1 MPVGNFLFEQVV
13 NGIITGS
20 MYALIA
26 AGMTMIFGV
35 LRAINFAHGEYY
47 MLGTFA
53 AWLVIERLQ
62 VPYAVAIIGGV
73 AIAALIAALIGRTVM
88 QRLVGAPFQAGVLAT
103 LGVSLILQNAVIL
116 AFGGGYKVFNG
127 GWIEPV
133 QVFGVGMAQQRIL
146 LIVVAVGV
154 FAALEWMVRATRM
167 GKSIRAVSQNIEC
180 CQVNGIDVESVVRRT
195 FLLGTALAALSGI
208 LTAPV
213 NVSVYGGMGESI
225 TLKTFAVIV
234 MGGMGN
240 VRGTLLAGCLL
251 GIVESLV
258 SGLIG
263 LQYRD
268 SVAFV
273 ALLLKLMVRPHG
285 LFSQKARF

>member
-1 MPVGNFLFEQVV
+1 MGSFLFEQVV

-53 AWLVIERLQ
+53 AWLVIERLDA
-62 VPYAVAIIGGV
+62 PYAAAIVAGV
-73 AIAALIAALIGRTVM
+73 AMAALVAAVIGRLVM
-88 QRLVGAPFQAGVLAT
+88 QRLIGAPFQAGVLAT
-103 LGVSLILQNAVIL
+103 LGVSLIVQNAVIL
-116 AFGGGYKVFNG
+116 GFGGGYKVFNG
-127 GWIEPV
+127 GWLEPV
-133 QVFGVGMAQQRIL
+133 EVFGVGMAQQRIL
-146 LIVVAVGV
+146 LIVVAVAV
-154 FAALEWMVRATRM
+154 FAALEWMVRSTRM

-258 SGLIG
+258 SGLVG

-273 ALLLKLMVRPHG
+273 ALLLMLMLRPHG

>member
-1 MPVGNFLFEQVV
+1 MGSFVFEQVI
-13 NGIITGS
+13 NGVITGS

-53 AWLVIERLQ
+53 AWYVISKLDA
-62 VPYAVAIIGGV
+62 PYAVSIVAGI
-73 AIAALIAALIGRTVM
+73 AIAALIAATIGRLVM

-103 LGVSLILQNAVIL
+103 IGVSLILQNAVIL
-116 AFGGGYKVFNG
+116 AFGGGYKMFEG

-133 QVFGVGMAQQRIL
+133 QLLGIGMAQQRIV
-146 LIVVAVGV
+146 LIVAAIGIFV
-154 FAALEWMVRATRM
+154 ALEWMVRKTRM
-167 GKSIRAVSQNIEC
+167 GKAIRAVSQNIEC
-180 CQVNGIDVESVVRRT
+180 CQVNGIDVELVVRRT

-240 VRGTLLAGCLL
+240 VRGTLLAGMLL
-251 GIVESLV
+251 GVVESLV

-268 SVAFV
+268 SVGFI
-273 ALLLKLMVRPHG
+273 ALLLMLMLRPHG

>member
-1 MPVGNFLFEQVV
+1 MGNFLLEQLV

-47 MLGTFA
+47 MVGTFA
-53 AWLVIERLQ
+53 AWYVISKLE
-62 VPYAVAIIGGV
+62 VDYVWAIVLGV
-73 AIAALIAALIGRTVM
+73 AIAALISAVIGRLVM

-103 LGVSLILQNAVIL
+103 IGISLILQNAVIL

-133 QVFGVGMAQQRIL
+133 EFFGIRMAKQRIV
-146 LIVVAVGV
+146 LIAAAIVI
-154 FAALEWMVRATRM
+154 FASLEWMVRKTRM

-240 VRGTLLAGCLL
+240 VRGTLLAGILL
-251 GIVESLV
+251 GVVESLV

-268 SVAFV
+268 SVGFI
-273 ALLLKLMVRPHG
+273 ALLLMLMLRPHG

>member
-1 MPVGNFLFEQVV
+1 MGSFVFEQVV
-13 NGIITGS
+13 NGVITGS

-53 AWLVIERLQ
+53 AWFVISKFEAS
-62 VPYAVAIIGGV
+62 YVAAIVAGV
-73 AIAALIAALIGRTVM
+73 AVAALIAATIGRLVM

-103 LGVSLILQNAVIL
+103 IGVSLILQNAVIL
-116 AFGGGYKVFNG
+116 AFGGGYRVFEG

-133 QVFGVGMAQQRIL
+133 EFLGIGMAQQRIV
-146 LIVVAVGV
+146 LIVAAVAI
-154 FAALEWMVRATRM
+154 FAALEWMVRRTRM
-167 GKSIRAVSQNIEC
+167 GKAIRAVSQNIEC
-180 CQVNGIDVESVVRRT
+180 CLVNGIDVESVVRRT

-213 NVSVYGGMGESI
+213 NVSVYGGMGEAI

-240 VRGTLLAGCLL
+240 VRGTLLAGMLL
-251 GIVESLV
+251 GVVESLV
-258 SGLIG
+258 SGLAG

-268 SVAFV
+268 SVGFI
-273 ALLLKLMVRPHG
+273 ALLLMLMLRPHG

>member
-1 MPVGNFLFEQVV
+1 VGNFIFEQVV
-13 NGIITGS
+13 NGLITGS

-53 AWLVIERLQ
+53 AWLVIERLDA
-62 VPYAVAIIGGV
+62 PYAVAIIAGV
-73 AIAALIAALIGRTVM
+73 AMAALMAAVIGRLVM
-88 QRLVGAPFQAGVLAT
+88 QRLIGAPFQAGVLAT

-146 LIVVAVGV
+146 LIVVAVAV

-251 GIVESLV
+251 GVVESLV

-273 ALLLKLMVRPHG
+273 ALLLMLMLRPHG
-285 LFSQKARF
+285 LFALKARF

>member
-1 MPVGNFLFEQVV
+1 VEFILDQIV

-53 AWLVIERLQ
+53 AWYVISKFGADYT
-62 VPYAVAIIGGV
+62 VAIVAAVAV
-73 AIAALIAALIGRTVM
+73 TALIAAVIGRFVM
-88 QRLVGAPFQAGVLAT
+88 RRLIGAPFQAGVLAT
-103 LGVSLILQNAVIL
+103 IGVSLILQNAVIL
-116 AFGGGYKVFNG
+116 AFGGGYKVFEG
-127 GWIEPV
+127 GWLEPV
-133 QVFGVGMAQQRIL
+133 EFGNFGIAQQRIV
-146 LIVVAVGV
+146 LIGTALVVFG
-154 FAALEWMVRATRM
+154 ALEWMVRATRM
-167 GKSIRAVSQNIEC
+167 GKSIRAVSQNIEA
-180 CQVNGIDVESVVRRT
+180 CQVNGIDVEKVVWRT
-195 FLLGTALAALSGI
+195 FLLGTALAALSGV

-240 VRGTLLAGCLL
+240 VRGTLLAGMLL
-251 GIVESLV
+251 GVVESLV
-258 SGLIG
+258 AGYLG
-263 LQYRD
+263 LQFRD
-268 SVAFV
+268 SVGFI
-273 ALLLKLMVRPHG
+273 ALLLMLMLRPHG
-285 LFSQKARF
+285 LFSQKSRF

>member
-1 MPVGNFLFEQVV
+1 MGSFILDQIV
-13 NGIITGS
+13 NGIIAGS

-47 MLGTFA
+47 MVGTFA
-53 AWLVIERLQ
+53 AWYVISKLE
-62 VPYAVAIIGGV
+62 VDYVWAIVLGV
-73 AIAALIAALIGRTVM
+73 AIAAVISAVIGRLVM

-103 LGVSLILQNAVIL
+103 IGISLILQNAVIL

-133 QVFGVGMAQQRIL
+133 EFLGMGMAKQRIA
-146 LIVVAVGV
+146 LIVVAVVV
-154 FAALEWMVRATRM
+154 FAALEWMVRKTRM

-251 GIVESLV
+251 GVVESLV

-268 SVAFV
+268 SVAFI
-273 ALLLKLMVRPHG
+273 ALLLMLMLRPQG
-285 LFSQKARF
+285 LFAQKARF

>member
-1 MPVGNFLFEQVV
+1 MEFILEQVV
-13 NGIITGS
+13 NGLITGS

-53 AWLVIERLQ
+53 AWYVIERLS
-62 VPYAVAIIGGV
+62 VDYSVAIILGV
-73 AIAALIAALIGRTVM
+73 FIAAIFAAVIGRFVM
-88 QRLVGAPFQAGVLAT
+88 QRLIGAPFQAGVLAT
-103 LGVSLILQNAVIL
+103 IGISLILQNTVIL
-116 AFGGGYKVFNG
+116 AFGGGYKVFPG
-127 GWIEPV
+127 GWLEPV
-133 QVFGVGMAQQRIL
+133 EIFGLGMAQQRIV
-146 LIVVAVGV
+146 LILVAVVV
-154 FAALEWMVRATRM
+154 FASLEWMVRATRM

-180 CQVNGIDVESVVRRT
+180 CQVNGIDVEKVVFRT
-195 FLLGTALAALSGI
+195 FLLGTALAALSGV

-240 VRGTLLAGCLL
+240 VRGTLLAGVLL

-258 SGLIG
+258 AGVLG

-268 SVAFV
+268 SVGFI
-273 ALLLKLMVRPHG
+273 ALLLMLMLRPHG
-285 LFSQKARF
+285 LFAQKARF

>member
-1 MPVGNFLFEQVV
+1 MSSFIFEQIV
-13 NGIITGS
+13 NGVITGS
-20 MYALIA
+20 MYALVA

-53 AWLVIERLQ
+53 AWYVISKLE
-62 VPYAVAIIGGV
+62 VPYVVAIVLGV
-73 AIAALIAALIGRTVM
+73 AIAALIASIIGRLVM
-88 QRLVGAPFQAGVLAT
+88 QRLVGSPFQAGVLAT
-103 LGVSLILQNAVIL
+103 IGISLILQNAVIL
-116 AFGGGYKVFNG
+116 AFGGGYRVFEG
-127 GWIEPV
+127 GWIEPIEF
-133 QVFGVGMAQQRIL
+133 FGIGMAQQRIV
-146 LIVVAVGV
+146 LIVAAIAV
-154 FAALEWMVRATRM
+154 FAGLEWMVRKTRM
-167 GKSIRAVSQNIEC
+167 GKAIRAVSQNIEC

-240 VRGTLLAGCLL
+240 VRGTLLAGMLL
-251 GIVESLV
+251 GVVESLV

-268 SVAFV
+268 SVGFI
-273 ALLLKLMVRPHG
+273 ALLLMLMLRPHG

>member
-1 MPVGNFLFEQVV
+1 MGSFILEQIV
-13 NGIITGS
+13 NGVITGS
-20 MYALIA
+20 MYALVA

-53 AWLVIERLQ
+53 AWLVISRLE
-62 VPYAVAIIGGV
+62 VPYAVSIIAGV
-73 AIAALIAALIGRTVM
+73 AIAALIAAVIGRLVM
-88 QRLVGAPFQAGVLAT
+88 QRLVGSPFQAGVLAT
-103 LGVSLILQNAVIL
+103 IGISLILQNAVIL
-116 AFGGGYKVFNG
+116 AFGGGYKVFEG

-133 QVFGVGMAQQRIL
+133 EFFGIGMAQQRIV
-146 LIVVAVGV
+146 LIVAAIVI
-154 FAALEWMVRATRM
+154 FAALEWMVRKTRM
-167 GKSIRAVSQNIEC
+167 GKAIRAVSQNIEC

-240 VRGTLLAGCLL
+240 VRGTLLAGMLL
-251 GIVESLV
+251 GVVEALV

-268 SVAFV
+268 SVGFI
-273 ALLLKLMVRPHG
+273 ALLLMLMLRPHG

>member
-1 MPVGNFLFEQVV
+1 MGNFIFEQIV
-13 NGIITGS
+13 NGVISGS

-53 AWLVIERLQ
+53 AWYAISQ
-62 VPYAVAIIGGV
+62 MDVPYAAAIIIGV
-73 AIAALIAALIGRTVM
+73 AIAALIAAVIGRLVM
-88 QRLVGAPFQAGVLAT
+88 QRLIGAPFQAGVLAT

-116 AFGGGYKVFNG
+116 AFGGSFKIFNG

-133 QVFGVGMAQQRIL
+133 EVLGIGMSQQRIV
-146 LIVVAVGV
+146 LIVAALAV
-154 FAALEWMVRATRM
+154 FAGLEWMVRFTRM

-213 NVSVYGGMGESI
+213 NMSVYGGMGESI

-240 VRGTLLAGCLL
+240 VRGTLFAGILL
-251 GIVESLV
+251 GVVESLV
-258 SGLIG
+258 SGIAG

-268 SVAFV
+268 AVGFV
-273 ALLLKLMVRPHG
+273 ALLLMLMLRPHG

>member
-1 MPVGNFLFEQVV
+1 MGNFLFEQIV

-20 MYALIA
+20 MYALVA

-53 AWLVIERLQ
+53 AWIVISKLEA
-62 VPYAVAIIGGV
+62 PYAVAIVAGV
-73 AIAALIAALIGRTVM
+73 LIAALIAATIGRLVM

-103 LGVSLILQNAVIL
+103 IGVSLILQNAVIL
-116 AFGGGYKVFNG
+116 AFGGGYKVFEG

-133 QVFGVGMAQQRIL
+133 EIFGIGMAQQRIV
-146 LIVVAVGV
+146 LIVTAVAL
-154 FAALEWMVRATRM
+154 FAGLEWMVRKTRM
-167 GKSIRAVSQNIEC
+167 GKAIRAVSQNIEC

-240 VRGTLLAGCLL
+240 VRGTLMAGMLL
-251 GIVESLV
+251 GVVESLV

-268 SVAFV
+268 AVGFI
-273 ALLLKLMVRPHG
+273 ALLAMLMLRPHG

>member
-1 MPVGNFLFEQVV
+1 MGSFIFEQIV

-20 MYALIA
+20 TYALIA

-53 AWLVIERLQ
+53 AWLVIERLDA
-62 VPYAVAIIGGV
+62 PYAVAIVGGV
-73 AIAALIAALIGRTVM
+73 AVAALIAAVIGRLVM
-88 QRLVGAPFQAGVLAT
+88 QRLIGAPFQAGVLAT

-133 QVFGVGMAQQRIL
+133 QVFGVGMAQQRIV
-146 LIVVAVGV
+146 LIVVAVAV

-180 CQVNGIDVESVVRRT
+180 CHVNGIDVEAVVRRT
-195 FLLGTALAALSGI
+195 FLIGTMLAALSGI

-251 GIVESLV
+251 GVVESLV

-273 ALLLKLMVRPHG
+273 ALLAMLMLRPNG
-285 LFSQKARF
+285 LFSLKSRF

>member
-1 MPVGNFLFEQVV
+1 MDFILDQIV

-53 AWLVIERLQ
+53 AWYVISKFGADYT
-62 VPYAVAIIGGV
+62 VGIVA
-73 AIAALIAALIGRTVM
+73 AIAATALIAAVIGRFVM
-88 QRLVGAPFQAGVLAT
+88 RRLIGAPFQAGVLAT
-103 LGVSLILQNAVIL
+103 IGVSLILQNAVIL
-116 AFGGGYKVFNG
+116 AFGGGYKVFEG
-127 GWIEPV
+127 GWLEPV
-133 QVFGVGMAQQRIL
+133 EFGNFGIAQQRVVLIGTA
-146 LIVVAVGV
+146 IVV
-154 FAALEWMVRATRM
+154 FAGLEWMVRATRM

-180 CQVNGIDVESVVRRT
+180 CQVNGIDVEKVVWRT
-195 FLLGTALAALSGI
+195 FLLGTALAALSGV

-240 VRGTLLAGCLL
+240 VRGTLLAGMLL

-258 SGLIG
+258 AGYLG
-263 LQYRD
+263 LQFRD
-268 SVAFV
+268 SVGFI
-273 ALLLKLMVRPHG
+273 ALLLMLMLRPHG

>member
-1 MPVGNFLFEQVV
+1 VGNFLLEQLV
-13 NGIITGS
+13 NGLITGS

-47 MLGTFA
+47 MVGTFA
-53 AWLVIERLQ
+53 AWYVISKLE
-62 VPYAVAIIGGV
+62 VDNVWAIVLGV
-73 AIAALIAALIGRTVM
+73 AIAALISAVIGRLVM

-103 LGVSLILQNAVIL
+103 IGISLILQNAVIL
-116 AFGGGYKVFNG
+116 AFGGGYKVFNS

-133 QVFGVGMAQQRIL
+133 EFFGIGMAKQRIL
-146 LIVVAVGV
+146 LIVVALVI
-154 FAALEWMVRATRM
+154 FASLEWMVRKTRM

-251 GIVESLV
+251 GVVESLV

-268 SVAFV
+268 SVGFI
-273 ALLLKLMVRPHG
+273 ALLLMLMLRPQG
-285 LFSQKARF
+285 LFTQKARF